1 MEITFKL
8 CLPRDAASVPVVRHL
23 CRDSLLKLGVVD
35 DCVSDIEL
43 AVTEACT
50 NVLNHAAGT
59 DQQYEVTVDVNE
71 ETCEI
76 RIIDTGKGF
85 EHSGVGHVSSAN
97 SAESGR
103 GVFLMRALVD
113 DLDFESEPEQGTVVR
128 LVKTLTLEPDSMLK
142 VLSLKEHAARDAG
155 DGNRSQEVS
164 SPLGSG

>member
-8 CLPRDAASVPVVRHL
+8 CLPRDEASVPVVRHL

-35 DCVSDIEL
+35 ECVSDIEL

-59 DQQYEVTVDVNE
+59 DEQYEVTVDVNE
-71 ETCEI
+71 KTCEI

-85 EHSGVGHVSSAN
+85 DHADVGHTSSAH

-113 DLDFESEPEQGTVVR
+113 DLDFVSEPEQGTVVR
-128 LVKTLTLEPDSMLK
+128 LVKTLTLEPNSMLK
-142 VLSLKEHAARDAG
+142 ILSLKEHRAK
-155 DGNRSQEVS
+155 DGSRPQEVS
-164 SPLGSG
+164 SPSGSG